1 MFTVENVAV
10 KKNRKKKNNPN
21 LLNIDCYSELGF
33 GMQRG
38 EVLKVLSEAME
49 LVED

>member
-1 MFTVENVAV
+1 MFTVEKVVV
-10 KKNRKKKNNPN
+10 KKIEKKPQN
-21 LLNIDCYSELGF
+21 LLNIDCYGELGF